1 MTTVQ
6 EIMGLLAKLRL
17 PLSNE
22 KRLQAAIAE
31 EFDAAGIVYE
41 REARLSAKDIPD
53 FMIGAIATEIKIK
66 GSKREIFH
74 QVERYAQHDRVK
86 ELILVSNV
94 AMGFPPEINGKPVY
108 FHNLAKAWL

>member
-1 MTTVQ
+1 MTVQ
-6 EIMGLLAKLRL
+6 TIMALFSRLRL
-17 PLSNE
+17 PLSDE

-41 REARLSAKDIPD
+41 REARLSPADVID
-53 FMIGAIATEIKIK
+53 FMSGEIGIEVKIK
-66 GSKREIFH
+66 GSKRAIFH

>member
-6 EIMGLLAKLRL
+6 QIIGLLAGIRL
-17 PLSNE
+17 PLSDE
-22 KRLQAAIAE
+22 KRLQAAISD
-31 EFDAAGIVYE
+31 EFTLADIPHE
-41 REARLSAKDIPD
+41 REVRLSPEDVID
-53 FMIGAIATEIKIK
+53 FMCGEIGIEVKIK
-66 GSKREIFH
+66 GGKRAIFH
-74 QVERYAQHDRVK
+74 QVERYAQHDSIK